1 MNLEPYE
8 DEWGAA
14 DPHANFKADVAIYS
28 KQDPLPTL
36 RNLSS
41 ATGVPLSSI
50 VRYVLVKYASSGAD
64 ALLEMSPIVVRQMDA
79 QVQMAEAAGTVE
91 AKVAA
96 YEALRQMVEWL
107 KLGDP

>member
-1 MNLEPYE
+1 MNLEPYV
-8 DEWGAA
+8 DEWDAA

-36 RNLSS
+36 RNLSA

-64 ALLEMSPIVVRQMDA
+64 ALLEMSPIVLRQMDSHL
-79 QVQMAEAAGTVE
+79 QKAEAVGTME

-96 YEALRQMVEWL
+96 YEALHQMVDWL
-107 KLGDP
+107 KLGNL